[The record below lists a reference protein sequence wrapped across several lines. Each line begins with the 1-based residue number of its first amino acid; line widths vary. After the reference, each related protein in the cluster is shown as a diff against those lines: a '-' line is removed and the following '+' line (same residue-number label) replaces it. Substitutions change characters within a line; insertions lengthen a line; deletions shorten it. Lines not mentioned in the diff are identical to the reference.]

1 MIKIGV
7 TGGIGSGKTI
17 VASLLSIMGIP
28 VYIADEESKFLTEH
42 SPSIRKKLIDL
53 FGPDLYTQ
61 QGLDK
66 KRLASY
72 IFANSNNL
80 KSVNEIIHPEVQ
92 SHFISWT
99 KQQDSTICAIESAI
113 LFESGFDQLVDIRLM
128 VYAPLEV
135 RISRVVQRGNIS
147 REEIIQRI
155 NNQISDE
162 IKLEKSDFSIYN
174 DNQKAIIPQLQEFI
188 RSIQLR

>member
-17 VASLLSIMGIP
+17 IASLLRIMGIP

-53 FGPDLYTQ
+53 FGADLYTQ

-72 IFANSNNL
+72 IFANPNNL
-80 KSVNEIIHPEVQ
+80 KSVNKIIHPEVQ

-99 KQQDSTICAIESAI
+99 KQQDSAICAIESAI
-113 LFESGFDQLVDIRLM
+113 LFESGFDQLVDVRLM
-128 VYAPLEV
+128 VYAPLEI
-135 RISRVVQRGNIS
+135 RISRALQRENTS
-147 REEIIQRI
+147 KEDIIQRI
-155 NNQISDE
+155 NNQMPDE
-162 IKLEKSDFSIYN
+162 IKLEKSDFNIYN
-174 DNQKAIIPQLQEFI
+174 DNQKAVIPQLQEFI
-188 RSIQLR
+188 RSIQLQ